1 MFFQYCCQLLL
12 AFWFELKERNIFI
25 KYAITEDKKTFWPG
39 LHNLWQPGSQ
49 AVRKWGDTEKM
60 KRKWR
65 ENDEK
70 ERDSPSTFSHFLY
83 FLPFY
88 PFPISKLFS
97 FCRNILKT
105 FFLSRTSQKN
115 KHAMRNSFLRESSA
129 SYEGLRPAAN
139 YFWLMAVWF
148 LVWGQGTS
156 FKYAI
161 TEYKKSFW
169 QSPEIDW
176 ILPIDARISSRAA
189 SSRGMVLSRINA
201 PLSIIH
207 ICIIHNP

>member
-1 MFFQYCCQLLL
+1 M
-12 AFWFELKERNIFI
+12 
-25 KYAITEDKKTFWPG
+25 
-39 LHNLWQPGSQ
+39 
-49 AVRKWGDTEKM
+49 
-60 KRKWR
+60 RKWR
-65 ENDEK
+65 GNG
-70 ERDSPSTFSHFLY
+70 ERFTLYISSFSLY
-83 FLPFY
+83 FLPLY
-88 PFPISKLFS
+88 PFPISKFVTFCPKMLNTA
-97 FCRNILKT
+97 FCRECHKKLNI
-105 FFLSRTSQKN
+105 R
-115 KHAMRNSFLRESSA
+115 AMRKSFLRESSA

-156 FKYAI
+156 FKYTI
-161 TEYKKSFW
+161 SEYKKSFW

-207 ICIIHNP
+207 SCIIHNP

>member
-1 MFFQYCCQLLL
+1 MQGYTTCGSL
-12 AFWFELKERNIFI
+12 AAGLWENGER
-25 KYAITEDKKTFWPG
+25 
-39 LHNLWQPGSQ
+39 
-49 AVRKWGDTEKM
+49 M
-60 KRKWR
+60 RKWR
-65 ENDEK
+65 VTRERMGKWK
-70 ERDSPSTFSHFLY
+70 EIYSLHFLTLFPFPDKRLSHFVG
-83 FLPFY
+83 
-88 PFPISKLFS
+88 KCQVRH
-97 FCRNILKT
+97 FCRECHKKLKI
-105 FFLSRTSQKN
+105 R
-115 KHAMRNSFLRESSA
+115 AMRKSFLRESSA

-148 LVWGQGTS
+148 LLWGQGTS

-207 ICIIHNP
+207 SCIIHNP